1 MQWVIYLFGSGLAF
15 FIGAGCLLVSI
26 AVAQSRWRPL
36 AGTSTLFA
44 LLGLILVVTSGTP
57 LPVWYYAIVVVLVA
71 GWLGVRSLRPNA
83 SRIAIGLTASIAITA
98 IIATILEL
106 RYQFP
111 PAISPQTSRHLYLF
125 GDSLAAGVD
134 DHAENNW
141 PQLIADSHDIEL
153 TNLAIP
159 GATISTALRKARE
172 ARIVDGVVL
181 LEIGGNDLLASAKSA
196 DFERELDDL
205 LSEVCRPGRTVV
217 MFELPLPPFH
227 NAYGQ
232 AQRRLSAKYGVSL
245 IPKRLLMG
253 VLTSQGGTLDSI
265 HLTATGNKQMAEQVW
280 AVLKSAYAAR

>member
-1 MQWVIYLFGSGLAF
+1 MQWVIYIFGSGLAF

-26 AVAQSRWRPL
+26 VVTQTRWRRL
-36 AGTSTLFA
+36 AGASTL
-44 LLGLILVVTSGTP
+44 LTVVGLILLIVSGTP
-57 LPVWYYAIVVVLVA
+57 LPVWYYAIIVVLVA
-71 GWLGVRSLRPNA
+71 GWLGVRSLPNV
-83 SRIAIGLTASIAITA
+83 RQSIANWLSGS
-98 IIATILEL
+98 IAVCLIAASVLEL

-111 PAISPQTSRHLYLF
+111 PSLSPETSRHLYLF

-134 DHAENNW
+134 DHSENNW

-172 ARIVDGVVL
+172 ARIADGVVL
-181 LEIGGNDLLASAKSA
+181 LEIGGNDLLGSAASA

-205 LSEVCRPGRTVV
+205 LNVVRRPGRTVV

-232 AQRRLSAKYGVSL
+232 AQRRLAAKYGASL
-245 IPKRLLMG
+245 IPKRVLMG
-253 VLTSQGGTLDSI
+253 VLASQGSTLDSI
-265 HLTATGNKQMAEQVW
+265 HLTTTGNKQMAEQVW
-280 AVLKSAYAAR
+280 AVLKPAYTSR